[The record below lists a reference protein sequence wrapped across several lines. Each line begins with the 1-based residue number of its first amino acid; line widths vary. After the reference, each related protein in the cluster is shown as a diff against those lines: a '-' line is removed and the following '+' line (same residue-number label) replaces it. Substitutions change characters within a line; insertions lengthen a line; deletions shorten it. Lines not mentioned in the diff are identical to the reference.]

1 MFPLNIKKRGNL
13 EEIESIGIK
22 VILYHKKTTW
32 NANKLKSNLMRLHEM
47 HENFQFYFI
56 LL

>member
-22 VILYHKKTTW
+22 VILYHKKQHGMQI
-32 NANKLKSNLMRLHEM
+32 N
-47 HENFQFYFI
+47 
-56 LL
+56 